1 MAAPGLP
8 TRPDP
13 EPRPDTAQSFGG
25 DVCLE
30 AARPLTLAR
39 RGQTSPPNHRGCHSL
54 SILRLGVVAL
64 VALLPPLEAAG
75 QEVGEGR
82 RQVVQVDES
91 FGRCS
96 TLQLRCSA
104 GAGQGSTVSV
114 PGMPRAAKQMPV
126 QGQPVQATLNR
137 QYSLHPQP
145 LAAPHLMLLQAVQR
159 QSPGRAIW
167 PGCRPGSMATA
178 TSASAPSSGLGTPH
192 LWHWS
197 RHWKLQGGANMGRR
211 GKLG

>member
-1 MAAPGLP
+1 MSAPGLP

-39 RGQTSPPNHRGCHSL
+39 RGQTSPTNHRGCHSL

-91 FGRCS
+91 FRRCPTLRVRCS
-96 TLQLRCSA
+96 R
-104 GAGQGSTVSV
+104 GAGPGSSVSIL
-114 PGMPRAAKQMPV
+114 GMPRAAKQMPV
-126 QGQPVQATLNR
+126 QGQQVQATLD
-137 QYSLHPQP
+137 
-145 LAAPHLMLLQAVQR
+145 
-159 QSPGRAIW
+159 
-167 PGCRPGSMATA
+167 
-178 TSASAPSSGLGTPH
+178 
-192 LWHWS
+192 
-197 RHWKLQGGANMGRR
+197 RHH
-211 GKLG
+211 